1 MHEGNFVKM
10 WLGFFKLWFFIFHC
24 HHKNDLTIENARIK
38 HVLEDGYQESIIS
51 KIFKRITD
59 NHSYSDPQQQT
70 RLKDHNFSWD
80 QNKDVDR
87 ESRFIPWKIKESIH
101 SMKNPNHINEISY
114 MLPEKWISNLRQFL
128 RKLITFVSVKLYRLI
143 FLITLIWWT
152 SSHPDLPAVLLPSR
166 STYFL

>member
-1 MHEGNFVKM
+1 MHEGNFVQM

-38 HVLEDGYQESIIS
+38 HVLKD
-51 KIFKRITD
+51 D
-59 NHSYSDPQQQT
+59 SDPQQQT

-80 QNKDVDR
+80 QKKDVDR
-87 ESRFIPWKIKESIH
+87 ESRFIPWKIKETIH
-101 SMKNPNHINEISY
+101 SMKNPTHINEISY

-152 SSHPDLPAVLLPSR
+152 SSHPDLPAVLFPSR

>member
-1 MHEGNFVKM
+1 MIR
-10 WLGFFKLWFFIFHC
+10 FFKLWFFIFHC

-38 HVLEDGYQESIIS
+38 HVLKDGYQESIIS
-51 KIFKRITD
+51 KILNRITD

-70 RLKDHNFSWD
+70 RLKDHNVSWD
-80 QNKDVDR
+80 QKKDVDR
-87 ESRFIPWKIKESIH
+87 ESRFIPWKIKETIH

-128 RKLITFVSVKLYRLI
+128 RKLITFVSVKLYRPI

-152 SSHPDLPAVLLPSR
+152 SSHPDLPAVLFPSR